1 MRSVLF
7 IAFLVMTSS
16 CFSQVWRDS
25 LEYARASYKKGE
37 YEKAYRY
44 YESAQ
49 KKAPQGVD
57 LSDEMA
63 QSAYKAR
70 EFEKAE
76 KIYQQS
82 ASAKK
87 DKTAKARSY
96 HNLGNSRM
104 KKKDYQGAIESYKE
118 ALRNDPKNEKT
129 RYNLSEAI
137 RRLKEE
143 QKKQEE
149 QQKDQ
154 NKDQKDQDQQNKDQ
168 QDQNQ
173 SGENQNKDQNK
184 GQNQNKGGDQ
194 QNKNQQGNNK
204 GNNNQKGNSSG
215 NSEGLPNKSVER
227 MLDELMKAEAA
238 TKRKIGGNQNGSS
251 SIKSGKD
258 W

>member
-1 MRSVLF
+1 MRIILF
-7 IAFLVMTSS
+7 IALVIFGFTA
-16 CFSQVWRDS
+16 FSQPWRDS
-25 LEYARASYKKGE
+25 LDFARNAYKKGE
-37 YEKAYRY
+37 FEKALRY

-49 KKAPQGVD
+49 KKAPNGVD

-82 ASAKK
+82 ASSKK
-87 DKTAKARSY
+87 DQTSKSRSY

-104 KKKDYQGAIESYKE
+104 KKKDYQGAVDAYKE

-137 RRLKEE
+137 RKLKEE
-143 QKKQEE
+143 QQKQ
-149 QQKDQ
+149 QQQDQKQDKKDQ
-154 NKDQKDQDQQNKDQ
+154 QNQDQDQKNKNDQ
-168 QDQNQ
+168 
-173 SGENQNKDQNK
+173 DQNK
-184 GQNQNKGGDQ
+184 GKEQDQQQNKQQQNKGNKGE
-194 QNKNQQGNNK
+194 NKNQQGGK
-204 GNNNQKGNSSG
+204 SG
-215 NSEGLPNKSVER
+215 NPSSLPNKSVER

-238 TKRKIGGNQNGSS
+238 TKRKAGGNKNGSTS
-251 SIKSGKD
+251 TKSGKD

>member
-1 MRSVLF
+1 MRIILF
-7 IAFLVMTSS
+7 IALMIFGFTA
-16 CFSQVWRDS
+16 FSQPWRDS
-25 LEYARASYKKGE
+25 LDFARNAYKKGE
-37 YEKAYRY
+37 FEKALRY
-44 YESAQ
+44 YKSVQ
-49 KKAPQGVD
+49 KKAPNGVD

-82 ASAKK
+82 ASSKK
-87 DKTAKARSY
+87 DKTSKSRSY

-104 KKKDYQGAIESYKE
+104 KKKDYQGAVDAYKE

-137 RRLKEE
+137 RKLKEE
-143 QKKQEE
+143 QQKQ

-154 NKDQKDQDQQNKDQ
+154 KQDKKDQQNQDQDQKNKNDQ
-168 QDQNQ
+168 
-173 SGENQNKDQNK
+173 DQNK
-184 GQNQNKGGDQ
+184 GKEQDQQQNKQQQNKGE
-194 QNKNQQGNNK
+194 NKNQQGGK
-204 GNNNQKGNSSG
+204 SG
-215 NSEGLPNKSVER
+215 NPSSLPNNSVER

-238 TKRKIGGNQNGSS
+238 TKRKAGGNKNGSTS
-251 SIKSGKD
+251 TKSGKD

>member
-1 MRSVLF
+1 MKLLLF
-7 IAFLVMTSS
+7 IASVIISS
-16 CFSQVWRDS
+16 VTFSQDWRDS
-25 LEYARASYKKGE
+25 LNVARASYKKGE
-37 YEKAYRY
+37 FDKAYRY

-49 KKAPQGVD
+49 KKAPEGID

-82 ASAKK
+82 ASVKK
-87 DKTAKARSY
+87 NKTAKARSY

-104 KKKDYQGAIESYKE
+104 KKKDYQGAIDSYKE

-143 QKKQEE
+143 QQKQQE

-154 NKDQKDQDQQNKDQ
+154 NKDQKEQDQQNKDQ
-168 QDQNQ
+168 NKN
-173 SGENQNKDQNK
+173 GENQNK
-184 GQNQNKGGDQ
+184 GQNQENQQNQGKNQPNKGNNP
-194 QNKNQQGNNK
+194 QNKNQQGN
-204 GNNNQKGNSSG
+204 SSG
-215 NSEGLPNKSVER
+215 KQGGLPNKSVER

-251 SIKSGKD
+251 TSKSGKD

>member
-1 MRSVLF
+1 MRIILF
-7 IAFLVMTSS
+7 IALVIFGFTA
-16 CFSQVWRDS
+16 FSQPWRDS
-25 LEYARASYKKGE
+25 LDFARNAYKKGE
-37 YEKAYRY
+37 FEKALRY

-49 KKAPQGVD
+49 KKAPNGVD

-82 ASAKK
+82 ASSKK
-87 DKTAKARSY
+87 DQTSKSRSY

-104 KKKDYQGAIESYKE
+104 KKKDYQGAVDAYKE

-137 RRLKEE
+137 RKLKEE
-143 QKKQEE
+143 QQKQQQQDQKQE
-149 QQKDQ
+149 K
-154 NKDQKDQDQQNKDQ
+154 KDQQN
-168 QDQNQ
+168 QDQK
-173 SGENQNKDQNK
+173 NKNDQDQNK
-184 GQNQNKGGDQ
+184 GKEQDQQQNKQQQNKGNKGE
-194 QNKNQQGNNK
+194 NKNQQGGK
-204 GNNNQKGNSSG
+204 SG
-215 NSEGLPNKSVER
+215 NPSSLPNKSVER

-238 TKRKIGGNQNGSS
+238 TKRKAGGNKNGSTS
-251 SIKSGKD
+251 TKSGKD